1 VKRSNRLVILVGVL
15 LAVLAFV
22 GVLFVLNQ
30 GGGGGPEGDDE
41 LTQNVLVATED
52 IAIGDPVTPDVVE
65 VREVPLDAV
74 EGTAYSDPSQ
84 LSGREAVREIPA
96 GAQVNREAT
105 GDALGEVCISC
116 SLEPGE
122 KAIAFQVDR
131 VTGLDFLILPGD
143 HIDLVLNQRIPVVQ
157 PTTETVNSPPAQQ
170 RFEAV
175 AGLESAPTVKTVLQ
189 NKRVIYVSQARTTA
203 VGGGEQSPG
212 TDGGGE
218 EAPAEITSVIIVFAG
233 TDQDAE
239 LIKLAQNDVT
249 STGPL
254 TAVVR
259 NRDDD
264 VNEAT
269 TGVTLSL
276 LIERYG
282 VPVPNI
288 VLLQTQ

>member
-1 VKRSNRLVILVGVL
+1 
-15 LAVLAFV
+15 
-22 GVLFVLNQ
+22 
-30 GGGGGPEGDDE
+30 
-41 LTQNVLVATED
+41 
-52 IAIGDPVTPDVVE
+52 
-65 VREVPLDAV
+65 
-74 EGTAYSDPSQ
+74 
-84 LSGREAVREIPA
+84 
-96 GAQVNREAT
+96 
-105 GDALGEVCISC
+105 
-116 SLEPGE
+116 
-122 KAIAFQVDR
+122 
-131 VTGLDFLILPGD
+131 
-143 HIDLVLNQRIPVVQ
+143 
-157 PTTETVNSPPAQQ
+157 VNSPPAQQ

-189 NKRVIYVSQARTTA
+189 NKRVIYVSQVRTTA
-203 VGGGEQSPG
+203 VGGGEESPAQ
-212 TDGGGE
+212 DGGG

-239 LIKLAQNDVT
+239 LIKLAQSDVT
-249 STGPL
+249 TTGVL

>member
-30 GGGGGPEGDDE
+30 GGGPSEPDVV
-41 LTQNVLVATED
+41 QAQVLVATED
-52 IAIGDPVTPDVVE
+52 IEIGDPVTPEMVE
-65 VREVPLDAV
+65 VAEVDPNAV
-74 EGTAYSDPSQ
+74 VGTPFTDPSQ
-84 LSGREAVREIPA
+84 LTGREATQAVA
-96 GAQVNREAT
+96 SGGQVSQEVT
-105 GDALGEVCISC
+105 GQVLGDVCLSC
-116 SLEPGE
+116 SLLPGE

-131 VTGLDFLILPGD
+131 VTGLDFLVLPGD
-143 HIDLVLNQRIPVVQ
+143 HIDVVLNQRIPVVQ
-157 PTTETVNSPPAQQ
+157 PTIETINSPPAQQ

-189 NKRVIYVSQARTTA
+189 NKRVLYVSQARSQA
-203 VGGGEQSPG
+203 VGGEETPSQDGEQG
-212 TDGGGE
+212 
-218 EAPAEITSVIIVFAG
+218 APPEISSVIIIFAG

-249 STGPL
+249 QVGAL
-254 TAVVR
+254 TAILR
-259 NRDDD
+259 GQDDD

-269 TGVTLSL
+269 TGVTISL

-288 VLLQTQ
+288 VLLQTE

>member
-1 VKRSNRLVILVGVL
+1 MKRSNRLVILVGVL

-30 GGGGGPEGDDE
+30 QGGTSPEE
-41 LTQNVLVATED
+41 SLQATVLVAKRD
-52 IAIGDPVTPDVVE
+52 IAIGDAVTPDMVEAKQVDPAAVV
-65 VREVPLDAV
+65 
-74 EGTAYSDPSQ
+74 GTPFSDPSE
-84 LSGREAVREIPA
+84 LTGREAIVEIP
-96 GAQVNREAT
+96 GGGQVNQEAVGAVT
-105 GDALGEVCISC
+105 DQICVSCAL
-116 SLEPGE
+116 LPGE

-143 HIDLVLNQRIPVVQ
+143 HIDVVLNQEIPVVQ
-157 PTTETVNSPPAQQ
+157 PTVETVNAPATQQ
-170 RFEAV
+170 RYEAV
-175 AGLESAPTVKTVLQ
+175 PGLESATTVKTVLQ
-189 NKRVIYVSQARTTA
+189 NKRVLYVSQARSLVTGAAATPA
-203 VGGGEQSPG
+203 ADGSQGEA
-212 TDGGGE
+212 
-218 EAPAEITSVIIVFAG
+218 APEITSVIIVFAG

-249 STGPL
+249 QQGAL
-254 TAVVR
+254 TAILR
-259 NRDDD
+259 ASDDD

-288 VLLQTQ
+288 VLLQSQQ

>member
-30 GGGGGPEGDDE
+30 GAAEPTPTEV
-41 LTQNVLVATED
+41 QVRVMIATED
-52 IAIGDPVTPDVVE
+52 IAIGDPVTPEMVE
-65 VREVPLDAV
+65 PLLVDPGAEV
-74 EGTAYSDPSQ
+74 GTPFGDPSQ
-84 LSGREAVREIPA
+84 LTGREAIVDIAR
-96 GAQVNREAT
+96 GAQVSQESV
-105 GDALGEVCISC
+105 GQVLGEVCISC
-116 SLEPGE
+116 SLLPGE

-143 HIDLVLNQRIPVVQ
+143 HIDVVLNQRIPVVQ
-157 PTTETVNSPPAQQ
+157 PTTETVNSPPDQQ

-189 NKRVIYVSQARTTA
+189 NKRVLYVSQARPTA
-203 VGGGEQSPG
+203 VGGEETPAQ
-212 TDGGGE
+212 DGG
-218 EAPAEITSVIIVFAG
+218 EAPPPEISSVIIIFAG
-233 TDQDAE
+233 NDQDAE

-254 TAVVR
+254 TAILR

-264 VNEAT
+264 VAEAT
-269 TGVTLSL
+269 TGVTISL
-276 LIERYG
+276 LIEQYG

>member
-1 VKRSNRLVILVGVL
+1 MKRSNRLVILVGVL

-30 GGGGGPEGDDE
+30 GGGPSEPDVV
-41 LTQNVLVATED
+41 QAQVLVATED
-52 IAIGDPVTPDVVE
+52 IEIGDPVTPEMVE
-65 VREVPLDAV
+65 VAEVDPNAV
-74 EGTAYSDPSQ
+74 VGTPFTDPSQ
-84 LSGREAVREIPA
+84 LTGREATQAVA
-96 GAQVNREAT
+96 SGGQVSQEVT
-105 GDALGEVCISC
+105 GQVLGDVCLSC
-116 SLEPGE
+116 SLLPGE

-131 VTGLDFLILPGD
+131 VTGLDFLVLPGD
-143 HIDLVLNQRIPVVQ
+143 HIDVVLNQRIPVVQ
-157 PTTETVNSPPAQQ
+157 PTIETINSPPAQQ

-189 NKRVIYVSQARTTA
+189 NKRVLYVSQARSQA
-203 VGGGEQSPG
+203 VGGEETPSQDGEQG
-212 TDGGGE
+212 
-218 EAPAEITSVIIVFAG
+218 APPEISSVIIIFAG

-249 STGPL
+249 QVGAL
-254 TAVVR
+254 TAILR
-259 NRDDD
+259 GQDDD

-269 TGVTLSL
+269 TGVTISL

-288 VLLQTQ
+288 VLLQTE